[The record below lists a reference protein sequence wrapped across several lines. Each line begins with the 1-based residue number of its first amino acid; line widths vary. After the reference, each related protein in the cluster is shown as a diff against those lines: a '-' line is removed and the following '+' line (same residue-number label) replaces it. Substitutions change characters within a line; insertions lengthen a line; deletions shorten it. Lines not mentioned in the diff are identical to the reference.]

1 MNAILLVI
9 TGLSLLLAGFMSA
22 VAWRMTREERR
33 RSDERVARL
42 AEALYEEDRDAS
54 ATVAQLLETGRSDNR
69 PRYLITMVAGLCV
82 VGALAGAGIYAA
94 RSPEGSR
101 SAAGESAGVRGSAR
115 LHPGDPPLELL
126 ELDHERDGEQLVVR
140 GIVRNPAGSSE
151 RDGLSAV
158 VVLIGHDGSVVASSQ
173 SALPSARLLPGATA
187 PFVVSVPGAA
197 DIDRFRISFRSDE
210 RVEPHVDRR
219 TS

>member
-9 TGLSLLLAGFMSA
+9 TGLSLLAAGFMSA

-33 RSDERVARL
+33 RSEVRVAQL
-42 AEALYEEDRDAS
+42 AEALYEENGDSPA
-54 ATVAQLLETGRSDNR
+54 AVAQLLATGRSGGR
-69 PRYLITMVAGLCV
+69 PRYLITMLAGICF
-82 VGALAGAGIYAA
+82 VGALGGAGIYIS

-101 SAAGESAGVRGSAR
+101 SGTGGSAR
-115 LHPGDPPLELL
+115 PQLSDPPLELL
-126 ELDHERDGEQLVVR
+126 ELDHERDGEQLIVR
-140 GIVRNPAGSSE
+140 GIVRNPAGSAA

-158 VVLIGHDGSVVASSQ
+158 AVLVGHDGSVVASGQ
-173 SALPSARLLPGATA
+173 SALPETRLLPGATA

-197 DIDRFRISFRSDE
+197 DIDRFRLSFRSNA

-219 TS
+219 AS